1 MDGTFYGTARF
12 TPRKATFIPGYLENN
27 KSCGLPNRGASSN
40 EQLIHIPRD
49 QQQSE
54 SATVYEYLYHEDGEL
69 TTRSGKVLSAR
80 RSYIYRLALSPTPRI
95 SAYFVKRDRT
105 TADYFFHELEF
116 YEEGAEDGSGST
128 SSGGGGATLWK
139 AKGEHLCSADW
150 YWPEYMFHFGGTEL
164 LDFEIGYKVKGPK
177 KEYTTTATYWR

>member
-12 TPRKATFIPGYLENN
+12 IPRKATFVPGDLENN
-27 KSCGLPNRGASSN
+27 KGCGVPNGSGNGQLVQIPPA
-40 EQLIHIPRD
+40 EQN
-49 QQQSE
+49 SE

-69 TTRSGKVLSAR
+69 TTNSGKVLSAR
-80 RSYIYRLALSPTPRI
+80 RSYIYRLVLSPTPRI
-95 SAYFVKRDRT
+95 LTYFVKRDRT

-116 YEEGAEDGSGST
+116 YDEADEDGD
-128 SSGGGGATLWK
+128 GAGALWK

-150 YWPEYMFHFGGTEL
+150 YWPEYMFHLGGIEL

-177 KEYTTTATYWR
+177 KDYTTTATYWR